1 MSVFDAYRRLDGEI
15 DGRIVCDEPLA
26 RHTTLRIGGPA
37 ALYIEVESVTDL
49 TMVLSVLA
57 EERVEW
63 TVLGKGS
70 NVLAADE
77 GYPGAVLVLGRQ
89 FRKHL
94 IVDDAHVVAGAGAIL
109 ATLVRET
116 FNKGL
121 EGLEF
126 AVGIPGT
133 LGGALAMNAGSRDRW
148 IGEAV
153 ESVTVCSP
161 AGELLRLGGSEIA
174 WGYRTSS
181 LAKMGII
188 LEASLK
194 VSPGVVS
201 EVRGRMEASLRTRKK
216 SQPLS
221 MPSAGSTFVNPEGD
235 SAGRLIESVGLK
247 GASSGGAQ
255 FSPVHAN
262 FIVNTGG
269 ARAADVVDLIARA
282 RNEVKE
288 VHGVELKPEV
298 RFLGSFGS

>member
-37 ALYIEVESVTDL
+37 ALYVEVESVTDL